1 MRLVNCHNF
10 HDFRLLAKQRLPS
23 PIFNYIDGAAEDER
37 TYARNTASFD
47 DCDLVPNVLRGTES
61 VDMQVSI
68 MGQSLDLP
76 IYCSPTALQRVF
88 HHEGEHAVA
97 AAAHRY
103 GTMFGVSSLGTASLQ
118 QIRQQYPGPQ
128 CYQFYFHKDRGLNRA
143 MLENAKAAGIDVLML
158 TVDTITGGNR
168 ERDLRTGF
176 SIPFRLNLRGLV
188 NFAIKPRWAFN
199 YLMHEKFSLPQLD
212 DYVDMSGGAVSVGRY
227 FTEMLDPT
235 MTWDDVTEMIELWDG
250 EFCLKGVMSQE
261 DAIKAKEVGATGIV
275 ISNHGGRQLEGSRS
289 PFDQLQ
295 EIVDAV
301 GEDIDVI
308 MDSGVQRGSHVL
320 KALAAGAKAVGGG
333 RFYLYALA
341 AAGQAGVERALEIMR
356 TEIERNM
363 RLMGV
368 SKISE
373 LNRNHLR
380 YR

>member
-68 MGQSLDLP
+68 MGQRLDMP

-97 AAAHRY
+97 AAAHKY

-176 SIPFRLNLRGLV
+176 SIPFRLNLTGLV

-301 GEDIDVI
+301 GDDIDVI

>member
-61 VDMQVSI
+61 VDLQVSI
-68 MGQSLDLP
+68 MGQRLDLP

-88 HHEGEHAVA
+88 HHKGEHAVA
-97 AAAHRY
+97 AAAHKY

-176 SIPFRLNLRGLV
+176 SIPFRLNLTGLV

-301 GEDIDVI
+301 GDDIDVI

>member
-10 HDFRLLAKQRLPS
+10 HDFRQLAKQRLPS
-23 PIFNYIDGAAEDER
+23 PIFNYIDGAAEDEK

-61 VDMQVSI
+61 IDLQVSI
-68 MGQSLDLP
+68 MGQSLDMP

-88 HHEGEHAVA
+88 HHQGEHAVA
-97 AAAHRY
+97 AAAHKY

-118 QIRQQYPGPQ
+118 QIRQEYAGPQ

-176 SIPFRLNLRGLV
+176 SIPFRLNLSGLV

-199 YLMHEKFSLPQLD
+199 YLVHEKFSLPQLD
-212 DYVDMSGGAVSVGRY
+212 DHVDMSGGAVSVGRY

-235 MTWDDVTEMIELWDG
+235 MTWDDVCEMIELWDG
-250 EFCLKGVMSQE
+250 EFCLKGVMSRE
-261 DAIKAKEVGATGIV
+261 DALRAKEVGATGIV
-275 ISNHGGRQLEGSRS
+275 VSNHGGRQLDGSRS
-289 PFDQLQ
+289 PFDQLE

-301 GEDIDVI
+301 GDDIDVI

-373 LNRNHLR
+373 LNRSHLR